1 MNLALTAQG
10 PAGVDLPAPFLVRQ
24 QLGTERGG
32 TRRTAAGV
40 GVATLLHAG
49 LLAAIVHAISQ
60 SSPPVVPPQ
69 PLITV
74 SLITPSVEKPAPA
87 PRPEPVK
94 APEKRLKPAAQPKA
108 APTPTPQVRPNTPP
122 VITSAATASN
132 PVEATAP
139 AAPVTP
145 VAAPAPSP
153 AREAPVA
160 VVAPRFDA
168 AYLSNPAP
176 EYPRLSRRMGE
187 EGRVMLR
194 VHVSAEGRPL
204 EVTIAKSSGFTRLD
218 EIARD
223 TVLRSWRFVPARQG
237 DQAVAGTVR
246 VPIDFSLNS

>member
-10 PAGVDLPAPFLVRQ
+10 PAGLDLPAPFLVRQ
-24 QLGTERGG
+24 QLDAAQGD

-40 GVATLLHAG
+40 GVATLLHVG
-49 LLAAIVHAISQ
+49 LLAAIVHTISQ
-60 SSPPVVPPQ
+60 SSLPVVPPQ

-74 SLITPSVEKPAPA
+74 SLITPSVEKPAPV

-94 APEKRLKPAAQPKA
+94 APEKRLKPTVQPKA
-108 APTPTPQVRPNTPP
+108 APTPQARPNTPP
-122 VITSAATASN
+122 VITSAAIASN

-139 AAPVTP
+139 AAPVAQ
-145 VAAPAPSP
+145 VAPPAPSP
-153 AREAPVA
+153 AREAPAA

-168 AYLSNPAP
+168 AYLSNPVP

-194 VHVSAEGRPL
+194 VHVSADGRPL
-204 EVTIAKSSGFTRLD
+204 EVTVAKSSGFTRLD
-218 EIARD
+218 EIARE

>member
-10 PAGVDLPAPFLVRQ
+10 PAGVDLPAPFLVQ
-24 QLGTERGG
+24 QRAGTAAGG
-32 TRRTAAGV
+32 TRRTAVGV
-40 GVATLLHAG
+40 GIATLLHAG
-49 LLAAIVHAISQ
+49 MLAAIVHTISQ
-60 SSPPVVPPQ
+60 SSAPVVIPPQ
-69 PLITV
+69 PLMTV
-74 SLITPSVEKPAPA
+74 SLVTPEPQKPAPT
-87 PRPEPVK
+87 PRQEPVK
-94 APEKRLKPAAQPKA
+94 APEKKLKPTVQPKA
-108 APTPTPQVRPNTPP
+108 PTPQVRQNTPP
-122 VITSAATASN
+122 VLTSAATTTN

-139 AAPVTP
+139 AAPPAP
-145 VAAPAPSP
+145 VAAPSPSP

-160 VVAPRFDA
+160 VLAPRFDA
-168 AYLSNPAP
+168 AYLSNPIP

-194 VHVSAEGRPL
+194 VHVGADGKPL

-218 EIARD
+218 EVARD